1 MKDII
6 TILSELGITVEESK
20 KKDVMAAVN
29 KEYKTINEYDKK
41 VQKLEEERNTYKSQ
55 LDTASETLK
64 KFDGMDPDAIS
75 RQKEEYEKKIKEI
88 QEEHQKKEETKNYE
102 EAVDKSLSEMKFTSE
117 YAKKAIK
124 DEIMAAGLKVVDGK
138 LMGLND
144 LVGAIKE
151 KDSSA
156 FIDEQQ
162 QDLENNKA
170 RFTGR
175 LNNDSGANNAV
186 TKEKIMSIKD
196 RAERRKAI
204 SENMEL
210 FQNKM

>member
-6 TILSELGITVEESK
+6 AILTELGIAVEESK
-20 KKDVMAAVN
+20 KKDVTAAVA
-29 KEYKTINEYDKK
+29 KEYKTINEYDKR

-55 LDTASETLK
+55 LDTANETLK

-75 RQKEEYEKKIKEI
+75 RQKGEYEKKIKEI
-88 QEEHQKKEETKNYE
+88 QEEYQKKEETKNYE
-102 EAVDKSLSEMKFTSE
+102 EIVDKSLGEMKFTSE
-117 YAKKAIK
+117 YAKKAVK

-151 KDSSA
+151 KDSSV
-156 FIDEQQ
+156 FVDEQQ
-162 QDLENNKA
+162 QNLENNKA

-175 LNNDSGANNAV
+175 LNNGSGDNSTV
-186 TKEKIMSIKD
+186 TKEKIMAIKD

-210 FQNKM
+210 FQK